1 MVPAQPHGHGRRS
14 AGAPQAGRGGRVT
27 AVRRPPSGGPGRG
40 HRRDPRLALA
50 TVRPVVTAPLDAATG
65 ERLRAALDARVV
77 EAYGPAAAAGVALA
91 NPPTA
96 DARPGTAGLTVPRTR
111 ARIAVEGFPDVD
123 VLPDHAGE
131 LLLRGPQIG
140 DHPGRTAG
148 SWLRTGL
155 LAVRGP
161 DGFVTLLR
169 DGDGQDA
176 AAPPH

>member
-1 MVPAQPHGHGRRS
+1 M
-14 AGAPQAGRGGRVT
+14 
-27 AVRRPPSGGPGRG
+27 
-40 HRRDPRLALA
+40 
-50 TVRPVVTAPLDAATG
+50 RPVVTAPLDAATG
-65 ERLRAALDARVV
+65 ERLRAALDGRVV

-123 VLPDHAGE
+123 VLPGHAGE